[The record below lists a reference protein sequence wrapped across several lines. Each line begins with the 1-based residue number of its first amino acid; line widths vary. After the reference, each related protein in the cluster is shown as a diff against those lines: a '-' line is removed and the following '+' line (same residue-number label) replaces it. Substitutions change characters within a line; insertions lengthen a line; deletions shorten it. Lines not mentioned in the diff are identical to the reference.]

1 MASTG
6 PLLAAMAAELRAEQ
20 ARQKLTG
27 RQLAELTGIPHNTQ
41 QRYLSGTSVA
51 SPDDLEAIAQ
61 ALGTDLFAVHAI
73 VAQNQARNA
82 GRDETATVPH
92 PRRRATDITQ
102 DSPGSTGQYAEA
114 ALACQEHSA
123 HDLLLAIR

>member
-1 MASTG
+1 
-6 PLLAAMAAELRAEQ
+6 MAAELRAEQ

-73 VAQNQARNA
+73 VAQDQARNA
-82 GRDETATVPH
+82 GRSENAEVPQ
-92 PRRRATDITQ
+92 PRRRSTDIAQ
-102 DSPGSTGQYAEA
+102 DRSGDTRRYNGSLVPA
-114 ALACQEHSA
+114 
-123 HDLLLAIR
+123 